1 MTMLKKLATSLWRCE
16 QGSVGS
22 AELVFLVTM
31 LSIGLVVAAKSLRD
45 TAVTEL
51 ADFAQSIANLDQ
63 SYNVPDLVLD
73 DNGTPGDPSDDIVR
87 VGSGFIDRR
96 DFCDVDANDSTN
108 SSNVDG
114 SGGSKFPTCTPI
126 QFGVLPNG
134 GETTCN

>member
-1 MTMLKKLATSLWRCE
+1 MSLLRKLWSCE

-22 AELVFLVTM
+22 AELMFLVTI
-31 LSIGLVVAAKSLRD
+31 LAIGIVVAAKSLRD

-51 ADFAQSIANLDQ
+51 ADFAQAIANLDQ

-73 DNGTPGDPSDDIVR
+73 DNGTPDPSDDLVR
-87 VGSGFIDRR
+87 RGSGFFDRR

-108 SSNVDG
+108 SSNVTG
-114 SGGSKFPTCTPI
+114 SGDSLFPTCTPI
-126 QFGVLPNG
+126 QFGILPNG